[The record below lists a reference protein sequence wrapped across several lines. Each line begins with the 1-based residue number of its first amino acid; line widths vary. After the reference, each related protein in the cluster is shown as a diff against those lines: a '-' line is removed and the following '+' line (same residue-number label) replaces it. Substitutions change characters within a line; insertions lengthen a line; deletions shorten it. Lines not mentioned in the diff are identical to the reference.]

1 VTRICDNCT
10 GKLAMSVDYTSCK
23 CLRYQQARTNVLAIM
38 PNIHIIPANMQRLP
52 RGAGVCPCGIG
63 VGEYSV
69 SPRNRNWHF

>member
-38 PNIHIIPANMQRLP
+38 PNIHIIPANMPNIYIILAR
-52 RGAGVCPCGIG
+52 
-63 VGEYSV
+63 V
-69 SPRNRNWHF
+69 SMPNVNIILA